1 MAKLYFLGEPN
12 KTPSD
17 GTLLGRTSRRFWWCW
32 LLLLFFLTGGF
43 YVFRAIFLC
52 HRHSA
57 PASQAREGFH
67 RPWALPWL
75 LSVALLFPRLFRHSF
90 TASATFLSG
99 NFLSTAFFTL
109 HSFTNIF
116 ETVCDSDDPGSS
128 SVPTLTELSLPADG
142 WTWTTHIV
150 VTRPLIYQLRQWVT
164 KYRVKI
170 ELLNMFRL
178 FKVICKDY

>member
-1 MAKLYFLGEPN
+1 MAKLYFLGELN

-17 GTLLGRTSRRFWWCW
+17 GTLLGRTSRRFLWCW

-90 TASATFLSG
+90 TASVTFLSG
-99 NFLSTAFFTL
+99 NFLSTGIFYLTL
-109 HSFTNIF
+109 
-116 ETVCDSDDPGSS
+116 
-128 SVPTLTELSLPADG
+128 
-142 WTWTTHIV
+142 
-150 VTRPLIYQLRQWVT
+150 LRQHFWNSLWLRWSRIILCA
-164 KYRVKI
+164 YPHRVVPSGWRMD
-170 ELLNMFRL
+170 LNYSYCSYKAIDL
-178 FKVICKDY
+178 SIAPVSHKA